1 MLRAERL
8 DREDQLVGAGNYG
21 GGGKELATERTNK
34 ASSNMNAI
42 W

>member
-1 MLRAERL
+1 M
-8 DREDQLVGAGNYG
+8 VGAGNDG